1 METLTKYQQFQEWLN
16 SCPVDIADYQDFT
29 DKFQIT
35 FNVPLEEIDDKSTDD
50 LFIDINQTGG
60 KY

>member
-1 METLTKYQQFQEWLN
+1 METLTKYQQFQNWLD
-16 SCPVDIADYQDFT
+16 SCPVTIEDYQDFT

-35 FNVPLEEIDDKSTDD
+35 FNVPLEERVTKYTDD